1 MALRSRLCVPT
12 QGTRMNGKESP
23 FSTLK
28 SHLAKGGPVT
38 TGAGEGGLGR
48 GVQIHSE
55 TEPVTQLRSLQH
67 LVTITMHTL
76 TTLSGIKILKLVLT
90 GLTFFLSI
98 RSPPA
103 GMLRVCLKRSKR
115 KLSLARTRLL
125 PPLLTVS
132 QET

>member
-1 MALRSRLCVPT
+1 
-12 QGTRMNGKESP
+12 MNGKESL

-28 SHLAKGGPVT
+28 SHLAKGSPVT
-38 TGAGEGGLGR
+38 TGGGGGGG
-48 GVQIHSE
+48 GVQINSE
-55 TEPVTQLRSLQH
+55 TEPVTQLGSLQY

-90 GLTFFLSI
+90 RLTFFLPI

-103 GMLRVCLKRSKR
+103 GMLRVCPKRSKR

-132 QET
+132 QKT